1 MKRIVFSVMAV
12 CLLAAASARASGKAE
27 AASSPAAQAAAAA
40 KADYVM
46 LYDEVAKKIKD
57 LGAAIPEEK
66 YGWRPSEGVRSV
78 GEVLNHITGA
88 AYLFGK
94 TAGAA
99 VPAGAPTDPEKGPDA
114 KTKADILAKLAEALA
129 YGRANAEAVTPEQL
143 EKTVDFFGNKM
154 TVRATYMADYGH
166 MSEHLGQLIAYARSV
181 GVKPPWS
188 N

>member
-1 MKRIVFSVMAV
+1 MKKIVMAV
-12 CLLAAASARASGKAE
+12 AALCLLATASARASGKAE

-40 KADYVM
+40 KADYLM
-46 LYDEVAKKIKD
+46 LYDGAAKKIRD

-66 YGWRPSEGVRSV
+66 YAWRPGEGVRSV
-78 GEVLNHITGA
+78 GEVLNHVSGA

-94 TAGAA
+94 VTGAA

-114 KTKADILAKLAEALA
+114 KTKAEILAKLTEALA
-129 YGRANAEAVTPEQL
+129 YGRSIAEAVTPEQL
-143 EKTVDFFGNKM
+143 EKSVDFFGNKM
-154 TVRATYMADYGH
+154 TVRAVYMAGYGH
-166 MSEHLGQLIAYARSV
+166 MSEHLGQLISYARSV